1 MYNELMYIPNIDN
14 QIYPFCRLYFWLKR
28 LDTTSLEPI
37 NQNSIPKVFGLTN
50 KKHKQKTLGT
60 SLTNSPMSS
69 PSLAS
74 TKSWKGLSLTNYLIE
89 KDCIS
94 LSGGG

>member
-1 MYNELMYIPNIDN
+1 M
-14 QIYPFCRLYFWLKR
+14 
-28 LDTTSLEPI
+28 
-37 NQNSIPKVFGLTN
+37 
-50 KKHKQKTLGT
+50 KHEYKTLGT
-60 SLTNSPMSS
+60 ILINSPMSP